1 MANRIEGQV
10 VAVDG
15 RGNLVTDI
23 TREMIADAPND
34 DSVVIHCDG
43 HETYRI
49 FADFADQP
57 PMTLVAVIGTNNQLE
72 LAIVD
77 DSAKI
82 MLGVDVGETVE
93 VRW

>member
-1 MANRIEGQV
+1 MANR
-10 VAVDG
+10 VDG
-15 RGNLVTDI
+15 KVVTVDGHGNLVTDI
-23 TREMIADAPND
+23 TREMLARAPND

-49 FADFADQP
+49 FSDFSDQP
-57 PMTLVAVIGTNNQLE
+57 AMTLVAVFGSDDQLVI
-72 LAIVD
+72 AIVD

>member
-1 MANRIEGQV
+1 VANRIDGKV
-10 VAVDG
+10 VAVDDF
-15 RGNLVTDI
+15 GNLVTDI
-23 TREMIADAPND
+23 TREMLADAPAD
-34 DSVVIHCDG
+34 ESVVIHCDG

-49 FADFADQP
+49 FSAYADQP
-57 PMTLVAVIGTNNQLE
+57 TMTLVAVIGSNNQLK